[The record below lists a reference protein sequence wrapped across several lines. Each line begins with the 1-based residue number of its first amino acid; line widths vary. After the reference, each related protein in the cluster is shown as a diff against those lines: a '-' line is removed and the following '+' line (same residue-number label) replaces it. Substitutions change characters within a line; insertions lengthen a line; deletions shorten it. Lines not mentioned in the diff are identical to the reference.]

1 MIADNIWHYFP
12 PNCCLQLSV
21 YICEKPAS
29 LAYQDRKQ
37 SSYLVLIPY
46 VCNSCNCTS
55 PMFNDLGLSL
65 LACMC
70 FVATSTHRM
79 HCMTCGFLWSQIYDS
94 FKIKNSKCF
103 SCLDCEINL
112 TISNNVKL

>member
-46 VCNSCNCTS
+46 VCNSCNCKDTEILHRCL
-55 PMFNDLGLSL
+55 MIWVCLCL
-65 LACMC
+65 LAC
-70 FVATSTHRM
+70 V
-79 HCMTCGFLWSQIYDS
+79 LWQLQHIEC
-94 FKIKNSKCF
+94 IA
-103 SCLDCEINL
+103 
-112 TISNNVKL
+112 